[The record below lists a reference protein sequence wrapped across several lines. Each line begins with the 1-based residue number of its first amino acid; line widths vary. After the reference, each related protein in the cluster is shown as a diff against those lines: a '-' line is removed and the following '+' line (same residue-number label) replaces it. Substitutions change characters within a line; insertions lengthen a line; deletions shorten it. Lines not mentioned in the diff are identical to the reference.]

1 MQFFEERA
9 VVKEKAAKTQRFE
22 VIQAGQICAYNLR
35 IFPLLCCPS
44 FHRIDFILRKV
55 SDGAFRVEKK
65 QYEGLSPPA
74 EDSQLNDSCSNRCWR
89 RIGEIRAQFNAM
101 AWGPEDADYST
112 PESLGFDY
120 AKFDC
125 DPGLKREVEMMIEFR
140 DIMDEKSALWQ
151 KSHKEWKAA
160 SGDWNKRWKEQL
172 EKWNLEVRERDHL
185 RVDASVNDLGDELAR
200 RL

>member
-1 MQFFEERA
+1 M
-9 VVKEKAAKTQRFE
+9 EKFVRNSMLWPGAPRTQTTR
-22 VIQAGQICAYNLR
+22 
-35 IFPLLCCPS
+35 
-44 FHRIDFILRKV
+44 HRK
-55 SDGAFRVEKK
+55 
-65 QYEGLSPPA
+65 
-74 EDSQLNDSCSNRCWR
+74 
-89 RIGEIRAQFNAM
+89 
-101 AWGPEDADYST
+101 
-112 PESLGFDY
+112 SLGFDY

-151 KSHKEWKAA
+151 QSHKEWKAA

-172 EKWNLEVRERDHL
+172 EKWNLEVRKRDHL

>member
-1 MQFFEERA
+1 MGTG
-9 VVKEKAAKTQRFE
+9 KK
-22 VIQAGQICAYNLR
+22 
-35 IFPLLCCPS
+35 PP
-44 FHRIDFILRKV
+44 FHSLYLHWVR
-55 SDGAFRVEKK
+55 G
-65 QYEGLSPPA
+65 
-74 EDSQLNDSCSNRCWR
+74 

-160 SGDWNKRWKEQL
+160 SGDWNKRWKDSWRNGTWRCE
-172 EKWNLEVRERDHL
+172 
-185 RVDASVNDLGDELAR
+185 SGTI
-200 RL
+200 